1 MIHYSIPQDQ
11 KYFYSYFFLLSIG
24 PDILKKIS
32 CQANKCV
39 HMKFSFE
46 VKCCLCNL
54 CVIFM
59 PGVQDLDKSLKP
71 KSWFER
77 FLQVSFT
84 RREVKNNKEKSNY
97 IYKLWFTPHMYYE

>member
-46 VKCCLCNL
+46 VKCCLCNQGSIIL
-54 CVIFM
+54 LL
-59 PGVQDLDKSLKP
+59 PPPPSGGGGNKSKI
-71 KSWFER
+71 R
-77 FLQVSFT
+77 NQG
-84 RREVKNNKEKSNY
+84 REFKEK
-97 IYKLWFTPHMYYE
+97 EG